1 MTVAG
6 VELVDPRPFPD
17 PPALATPVRPWHG
30 TAVAW
35 TIIEIETAAPGWRT
49 QGGPNEDGAPVAVWA
64 LVENE
69 AGERVVVGLDPTAEG
84 SVGPGGRLI
93 DVNRLVAGVAATE
106 GGYVY
111 RAPLS

>member
-1 MTVAG
+1 
-6 VELVDPRPFPD
+6 
-17 PPALATPVRPWHG
+17 
-30 TAVAW
+30 VAW

-49 QGGPNEDGAPVAVWA
+49 QGGADGDGAPVAVWA

-69 AGERVVVGLDPTAEG
+69 AGERFVVGLDPTAEEAD
-84 SVGPGGRLI
+84 GPGGRLI
-93 DVNRLVAGVAATE
+93 DVNRIVEEARSVA

>member
-1 MTVAG
+1 VA
-6 VELVDPRPFPD
+6 PRLR
-17 PPALATPVRPWHG
+17 AWHG

-49 QGGPNEDGAPVAVWA
+49 RGGPTEDGAPVAVWA

-69 AGERVVVGLDPTAEG
+69 EGERFVVGIDPTVEG
-84 SVGPGGRLI
+84 PDGASGRLI
-93 DVNRLVAGVAATE
+93 DINRVIAEIGTGEAGYT
-106 GGYVY
+106 Y

>member
-1 MTVAG
+1 M
-6 VELVDPRPFPD
+6 
-17 PPALATPVRPWHG
+17 
-30 TAVAW
+30 AW

-49 QGGPNEDGAPVAVWA
+49 SGAKGGDGAPVAVWA

-84 SVGPGGRLI
+84 TAGPGGRLI
-93 DVNRLVAGVAATE
+93 DVNRLIAQIDATE
-106 GGYVY
+106 GGYIY